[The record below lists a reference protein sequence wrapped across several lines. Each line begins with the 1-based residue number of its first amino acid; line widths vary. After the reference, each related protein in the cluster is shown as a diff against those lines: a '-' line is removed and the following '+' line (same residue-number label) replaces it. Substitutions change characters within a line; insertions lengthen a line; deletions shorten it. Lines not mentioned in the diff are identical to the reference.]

1 MPTFHLK
8 KDNMT
13 GHKKKE
19 IVNMAQENLHMFK
32 RLKEKTSYYDFGK
45 YDKEYDQAQ
54 YYKRSHCALLPS
66 IDFNKAK
73 RTISLGSKS
82 KIIHRSYFNINNST
96 SFNNIN
102 TTNSYNINKAT
113 LNTNNISKEQ
123 NLFNNNLHKKKLDEF
138 KYEDFADIKN
148 KTKIKKN
155 NDDKKEERKNV
166 NDDKNKDKKV
176 NVIKEMN
183 NSNKNNKGNND
194 NVEKKEDLNKEKNDD
209 MKKKENVKRMKS
221 DDKENEVNKFKK
233 INSNEVNKNQIE
245 NKEQNEDKKSIKI

>member
-8 KDNMT
+8 KDIMT

-102 TTNSYNINKAT
+102 TSNSYNINKAT

-138 KYEDFADIKN
+138 KYEDFADFKN
-148 KTKIKKN
+148 KTKIEKDN
-155 NDDKKEERKNV
+155 NNTKEERKNV

-176 NVIKEMN
+176 NDIKEMN
-183 NSNKNNKGNND
+183 NNKNNNKQ
-194 NVEKKEDLNKEKNDD
+194 EKKEELNKEKNDD

>member
-8 KDNMT
+8 KDIMT

-96 SFNNIN
+96 SFNIIN
-102 TTNSYNINKAT
+102 TSNSYNINKAT

-138 KYEDFADIKN
+138 KYEDFADFKN
-148 KTKIKKN
+148 KTKIEKDN
-155 NDDKKEERKNV
+155 NNTKEERKNV
-166 NDDKNKDKKV
+166 NDDKNKDKKI
-176 NVIKEMN
+176 NDIKEMN
-183 NSNKNNKGNND
+183 KSNKNNNKQ
-194 NVEKKEDLNKEKNDD
+194 EKKEELNKEKNDD
-209 MKKKENVKRMKS
+209 IKKKENIKEIKN
-221 DDKENEVNKFKK
+221 DDKENEENKLEKTHR
-233 INSNEVNKNQIE
+233 NEDNKNQIE